1 MSPGRGVGRKV
12 DKSFVHSG
20 TTLGPRQ
27 GGRKSSNVH
36 RARKPILGRIVAL
49 LVGLGACVLIV
60 GGILREQG
68 RITDH
73 LIRSRVLEPLSRAR
87 YREPASAVALRL
99 TVLGASVET
108 LCEVTARV
116 ESATADGWV
125 DETEVKAIFSSICG
139 NDLIRQGQRDTK
151 KLDI

>member
-1 MSPGRGVGRKV
+1 
-12 DKSFVHSG
+12 
-20 TTLGPRQ
+20 
-27 GGRKSSNVH
+27 VH

-60 GGILREQG
+60 GGILRERG

-73 LIRSRVLEPLSRAR
+73 LIRSRVLEPLSKAR

-99 TVLGASVET
+99 TVLGASLET

-116 ESATADGWV
+116 ESAAADGWV
-125 DETEVKAIFSSICG
+125 DETEVFTIYSSLCG
-139 NDLIRQGQRDTK
+139 KYLTRQ
-151 KLDI
+151 